1 MNKFSYKT
9 SKKYIAPSF
18 ILGVILLI
26 GLVSPAFVSASIT
39 VTGSG
44 PVEEDTNDNW
54 GIIVT
59 GTSSIPTN
67 SPSNNN
73 TIITSSV
80 SYHDD
85 SSYATTIQ
93 PQYRC
98 TQCRNT
104 TCSLRISSTPC
115 ANTCR
120 TNSDCQAPTTA
131 HPLCHDASCTSI
143 TTRPPSTT
151 TTTHPICHDDSCTKY
166 TCNSNYQCVVDS
178 NGQYTSLGTCQNNC
192 TAPIRYSCN
201 TNTYQCYAT
210 TNGQYASSSTCN
222 ANCNAPT
229 KYTCNSNYQCVV
241 DSNGQYTSLGTCQ
254 NNCTAPIR
262 YSCNTNTYQCY
273 ATTNGQYASSST
285 CNANC
290 NAPTKYTCNSNYQCV
305 VDLSL

>member
-104 TCSLRISSTPC
+104 TCSLRTSSTPC
-115 ANTCR
+115 ASTCR
-120 TNSDCQAPTTA
+120 TNSDCQAPTA
-131 HPLCHDASCTSI
+131 
-143 TTRPPSTT
+143 
-151 TTTHPICHDDSCTKY
+151 THPICHDTSCTKY

-192 TAPIRYSCN
+192 TAPIRYACN

-222 ANCNAPT
+222 ASCTAPT

-262 YSCNTNTYQCY
+262 YACNTNTYQC
-273 ATTNGQYASSST
+273 
-285 CNANC
+285 
-290 NAPTKYTCNSNYQCV
+290 
-305 VDLSL
+305 